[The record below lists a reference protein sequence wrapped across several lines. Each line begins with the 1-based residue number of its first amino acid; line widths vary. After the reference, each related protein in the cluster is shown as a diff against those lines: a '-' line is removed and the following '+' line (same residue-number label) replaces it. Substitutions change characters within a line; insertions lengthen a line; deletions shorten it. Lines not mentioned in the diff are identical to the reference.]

1 MKRTLTITLL
11 LALAAMTA
19 VAQTPR
25 QMLDKAVA
33 AIKNAGC
40 VTASYSMK
48 GSQGASK
55 GNITM
60 SGTKF
65 FLSSSDVKC
74 WYDGS
79 TMWTYSTMTDEVNI
93 TTPTAADMQMSNPY
107 AAAQDFQ
114 RNYNMWKAAGQIPG
128 CYAIMLRPKVKAQ
141 VRQVYLYI
149 DVKTYLLRNVHVK
162 MSDGSYYTITLTN
175 YKTNQSVSP
184 STFTFNKSMVPAG
197 TQVVDL
203 R

>member
-11 LALAAMTA
+11 LAVVAMSAA
-19 VAQTPR
+19 AQSPR
-25 QMLDKAVA
+25 QMLDNAVA

-48 GSQGASK
+48 GNQGASN

-65 FLSSSDVKC
+65 FLSSNDVKC

-93 TTPTAADMQMSNPY
+93 TTPTTADMQMSNPY

-128 CYAIMLRPKVKAQ
+128 CYAIMLRPKTKTQ

-149 DVKTYLLRNVHVK
+149 DIKTSLLRNVHVK
-162 MSDGSYYTITLTN
+162 MADGSYYTITLTN
-175 YKTNQSVSP
+175 YKTNQNVSP

-197 TQVVDL
+197 TEVVDL